1 MNMVLIRVAVVA
13 MQSKA
18 HATEKKWKMAPR
30 GMCAPSQV
38 PIFGT
43 FSRVARGRARER
55 VKIVPSGLVHLAG
68 APMRG

>member
-18 HATEKKWKMAPR
+18 HATGKKWKKAPPA
-30 GMCAPSQV
+30 MCAPSQV

-43 FSRVARGRARER
+43 FSRA
-55 VKIVPSGLVHLAG
+55 
-68 APMRG
+68 APDEPKTA